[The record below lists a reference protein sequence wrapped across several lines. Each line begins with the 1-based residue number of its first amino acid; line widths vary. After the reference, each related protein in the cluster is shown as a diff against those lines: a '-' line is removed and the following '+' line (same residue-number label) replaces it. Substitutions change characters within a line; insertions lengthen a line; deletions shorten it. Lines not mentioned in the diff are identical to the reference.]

1 MTSARSIR
9 SMCHR
14 PFLHRLSFAV
24 LLACGVAIA
33 DAPAFAQAA
42 DAPVVR
48 QVEATPAPS
57 PAASQAAR
65 EAEPAPIA
73 VGDITRALLAA
84 QADGRRAGSEL
95 GIPGPVASASW
106 KRYVDSFTY
115 PIPELFEA
123 RLEKSTSN

>member
-1 MTSARSIR
+1 MA
-9 SMCHR
+9 M
-14 PFLHRLSFAV
+14 
-24 LLACGVAIA
+24 LLACGLVIT

-48 QVEATPAPS
+48 QVEAAPAPA
-57 PAASQAAR
+57 PATSQPAR
-65 EAEPAPIA
+65 QAEPAPIA

>member
-1 MTSARSIR
+1 MTSAHFIR
-9 SMCHR
+9 RMRFRPLFQGLSM
-14 PFLHRLSFAV
+14 AM
-24 LLACGVAIA
+24 LLACGLVIT
-33 DAPAFAQAA
+33 DTPAFAQAA

-48 QVEATPAPS
+48 QVEAAPAPA
-57 PAASQAAR
+57 PAASQPAR
-65 EAEPAPIA
+65 QTEPAPIA

>member
-1 MTSARSIR
+1 MTSAHSIR
-9 SMCHR
+9 TRLDR
-14 PFLHRLSFAV
+14 PFVQGLSLAV
-24 LLACGVAIA
+24 LLACGLAVTH
-33 DAPAFAQAA
+33 APAFAQSA

-48 QVEATPAPS
+48 QVEAAPAPTPA
-57 PAASQAAR
+57 AAQ
-65 EAEPAPIA
+65 AEPAPIA

-115 PIPELFEA
+115 PIPELFDA